1 MASITEIE
9 ENVNSELELI
19 TNTGEILQDFS
30 NTGKKRKTVE
40 ITQTRK
46 FKAG

>member
-30 NTGKKRKTVE
+30 NTEKKDRGNYTNKK
-40 ITQTRK
+40 I
-46 FKAG
+46 